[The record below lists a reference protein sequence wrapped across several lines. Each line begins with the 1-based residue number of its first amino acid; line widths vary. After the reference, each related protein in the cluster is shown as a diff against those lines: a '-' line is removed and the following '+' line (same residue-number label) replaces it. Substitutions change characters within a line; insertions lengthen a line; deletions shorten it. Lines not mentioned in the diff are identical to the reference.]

1 MNSYS
6 RRGRL
11 AIAMVLALGAAL
23 AASALASAGTQAP
36 PKQAALV
43 VHHVVRG
50 CHSWALNGG
59 PIKVNQTIHLARGGF
74 LTLTNNDLM
83 AQELVQVKGPKVI
96 ERLLKPFGRS
106 MVMKG
111 DDMGAMAGKY
121 TLNHTGARVK
131 VTFPKSGVYNFKLV
145 DRGDY
150 MEVKTIGPD
159 HKPKLTVV
167 VS

>member
-1 MNSYS
+1 
-6 RRGRL
+6 
-11 AIAMVLALGAAL
+11 
-23 AASALASAGTQAP
+23 
-36 PKQAALV
+36 
-43 VHHVVRG
+43 
-50 CHSWALNGG
+50 
-59 PIKVNQTIHLARGGF
+59 
-74 LTLTNNDLM
+74 M

-96 ERLLKPFGRS
+96 EKLLAPFGKS
-106 MVMKG
+106 MVMAD

-131 VTFPKSGVYNFKLV
+131 VTFAKAGVYHFKLV

-159 HKPKLTVV
+159 HHPKLTVV